1 MMTASAAAYRATVAL
16 RLLCVFYCCPNSI
29 TPIKLFCLRL
39 GSPQPPIQFSILLNA
54 DMIVFW
60 AMDSE
65 L

>member
-39 GSPQPPIQFSILLNA
+39 GSPQTPHPVQYTPECRHDCVLGNGF
-54 DMIVFW
+54 
-60 AMDSE
+60 
-65 L
+65 